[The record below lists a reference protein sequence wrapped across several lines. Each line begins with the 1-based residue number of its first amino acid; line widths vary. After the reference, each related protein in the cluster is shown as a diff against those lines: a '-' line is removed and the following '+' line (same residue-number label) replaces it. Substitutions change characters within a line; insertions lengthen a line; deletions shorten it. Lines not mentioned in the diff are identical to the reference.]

1 MISNENTVTRAGDR
15 VDFLDLEAEPRSVVV
30 VHADNDLRDGFGG
43 FLGRELD
50 HSGQATGRQLWAWDT
65 QITAINGV
73 EYRP

>member
-1 MISNENTVTRAGDR
+1 MISNQNTVTRAGDR
-15 VDFLDLEAEPRSVVV
+15 VDFLDLEAEARVVIV

-50 HSGQATGRQLWAWDT
+50 HSGVATGRQLWGWDT

-73 EYRP
+73 EYHP